1 LQTTEEGYNNSIKAD
16 KRQRNGYSNSIKAVK
31 RQRNLDGY
39 SNSIKAVKRQRN
51 LGLQSMLFLHL
62 TFYAKPTN
70 RPLALEGWFEKPTN
84 KLFGHV
90 RVKAYICVYI
100 P

>member
-1 LQTTEEGYNNSIKAD
+1 LNGYNNSIKAVKRQTTEEGYNNSIKAV

-51 LGLQSMLFLHL
+51 LGLQSMLFLHQVL
-62 TFYAKPTN
+62 RRRRAEKD
-70 RPLALEGWFEKPTN
+70 LEVDR
-84 KLFGHV
+84 LH
-90 RVKAYICVYI
+90 
-100 P
+100 